1 MLIAV
6 FDIGGTSIK
15 YGVVDEQ
22 GEILFSSSLH
32 THAHLGGLQV
42 VRNVITTAKELQIDW
57 PIVGVSV
64 STAGQ
69 VDDQGRVI
77 YASDNIPSYTGLHV
91 QEMIAEHLNLP
102 VVVENDANCA
112 AIGEHW
118 KGAAQGIDN
127 FICITLGTGI
137 GGAISLNGK
146 VYTGSAYSAGEIG
159 HMNLYPNGKPCSC
172 GMNGCYEQYAS
183 SRALQMLVADRLN
196 EPLSLTEFFQR
207 VHAKD
212 AQSLQVYERWLDDL
226 TIGLKSMIH
235 FLDPQLVVIGGGI
248 SEQGDRF
255 LEAIKDALYPK
266 LMMSH
271 ARNVQIKLAE
281 QGNRA
286 QLLGAAQNFFQFRF
300 K

>member
-1 MLIAV
+1 MLLAV

-15 YGVVDEQ
+15 YGVVDEK

-32 THAHLGGLQV
+32 TQAHLGGLQV
-42 VRNVITTAKELQIDW
+42 VRNVIHTAKELRKDW
-57 PIVGVSV
+57 PIDGVSV

-69 VDDQGRVI
+69 VDDLGRVV
-77 YASDNIPSYTGLHV
+77 YASDNIPGYTGLHV
-91 QEMIAEHLNLP
+91 RELIEKELNLP
-102 VVVENDANCA
+102 VQVENDANCA

-118 KGAAQGIDN
+118 KGAAQGVEN
-127 FICITLGTGI
+127 FLCITLGTGI
-137 GGAISLNGK
+137 GGAIFLNGK
-146 VYTGSAYSAGEIG
+146 VYTGSAYSAGEVG

-183 SRALQMLVADRLN
+183 SRALQNLVSEMLH

-207 VHAKD
+207 VHGKD
-212 AQSLQVYERWLDDL
+212 AHCLQVYERWLDDL

-248 SEQGDRF
+248 SEQGDLF

-266 LMMSH
+266 LMINH
-271 ARNVQIKLAE
+271 AENVQIKLAE
-281 QGNRA
+281 QGNHA
-286 QLLGAAQNFFQFRF
+286 QLLGATRNFFRNKFV
-300 K
+300 